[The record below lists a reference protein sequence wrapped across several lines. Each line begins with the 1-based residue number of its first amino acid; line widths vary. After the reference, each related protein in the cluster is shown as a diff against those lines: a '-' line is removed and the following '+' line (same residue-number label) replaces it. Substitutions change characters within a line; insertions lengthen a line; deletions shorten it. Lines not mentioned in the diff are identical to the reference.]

1 MSRVALQRAA
11 RIGVAVVTGTTK
23 MGGWRS
29 SSSRLNA
36 WCLPPRQLSQ
46 RPRRHYTMHSDGK
59 MRPGA
64 GEDDNLGGRP
74 HLGPRRSSGSYAM
87 SPPASAA
94 AASPGRS
101 GLLARLRRSIAPA
114 SIAAGARP
122 PAPQDRK
129 LRVVTGRRLRS
140 VSTVGL
146 AAAPLLAA
154 CASGHRAAVA
164 REPGRVGRYRLPLV
178 RYIRYMTHV
187 LHVRLYTAV

>member
-1 MSRVALQRAA
+1 MMGRVALQRAT

-23 MGGWRS
+23 IGGWRS

-87 SPPASAA
+87 SPPSAA

-114 SIAAGARP
+114 SIAVDARP
-122 PAPQDRK
+122 PAPQGRK
-129 LRVVTGRRLRS
+129 AVSYGWLLAGACGCGRPAGKQ
-140 VSTVGL
+140 GL
-146 AAAPLLAA
+146 LAAHVAAAAPALWLRCSAA
-154 CASGHRAAVA
+154 LRLRLRIASG
-164 REPGRVGRYRLPLV
+164 V
-178 RYIRYMTHV
+178 RTHV
-187 LHVRLYTAV
+187 VYTCRRVDV